1 MKFLIATVVIAAGV
15 LAFAAGGR
23 AEDTSKKYSMTGCL
37 RAGSAPNTYMLSN
50 RKMGAPRTAAIVSSK
65 PELAPHLGHKVE
77 ITGMLVPATEAEAD
91 PNVPKASHY
100 MDVTAIKTISATCP

>member
-1 MKFLIATVVIAAGV
+1 MRFSTIVVLVVAGV
-15 LAFAAGGR
+15 FAFTAGGR
-23 AEDTSKKYSMTGCL
+23 AEDAPKKYSMTGCL

-50 RKMGAPRTAAIVSSK
+50 RQIGAPRTAAIVSSK

-77 ITGMLVPATEAEAD
+77 ITGTLVSAKDAEAV
-91 PNVPKASHY
+91 PNLPRATHY